1 MACYQKWIQQLGVV
15 AVGAIASTLTLAD
28 ATAVSANEPINT
40 NVSRLQQE
48 SWQLVRYKQQ
58 PVVADGD
65 ITIGFDSDG
74 GMGGFDSC
82 NSYFGVYQVQGDGQ
96 ITVST
101 EGRTLVNCF
110 PAGTFSDSD
119 YGSLLSRVTQYLLT
133 DNLLRLETPE
143 GDLVYVAQSSEEF
156 DAEVSYEQWL
166 AESVMPLLDAD
177 SPERVVLREEFV
189 FVLEAIAA
197 RRLHNYTQEADA
209 VKNYCEA
216 YYYESVGYL
225 ERRVPSFE
233 SEAERLI
240 ASAQNIADQARN
252 TSPLRPLWQRK
263 QTMLLTETSLKRQT
277 YSKQVERD
285 TSLAMVLPSDVS
297 SSSELAAPVTFL
309 DSLFGD
315 ISFESEALEPAQPV
329 THGDLINYFSRQNTQ
344 FVEALVPS
352 DPGSIEMNYAEAGA
366 AAQRL
371 SVVLG
376 EVNEVRSLVE
386 ELRGAISSA
395 KNKSQPDKSQSDKSQ
410 PQSTPTKAL
419 KLVQSINPIAYPQI
433 AQSDPIPSIFSIEE
447 IPDVSATDSVYA
459 PLKMFVEEL
468 GINMIQPDGNFNGS
482 VPLIRSELAQYLEP
496 VFFENVL
503 LPITLTCEIASEE
516 YLYWSQETQTLQ
528 SELRQ
533 AISKLD

>member
-1 MACYQKWIQQLGVV
+1 MLGSFLENVSEAYSVMACYQKWIQQLGVV

-209 VKNYCEA
+209 VKNY
-216 YYYESVGYL
+216 
-225 ERRVPSFE
+225 
-233 SEAERLI
+233 
-240 ASAQNIADQARN
+240 
-252 TSPLRPLWQRK
+252 
-263 QTMLLTETSLKRQT
+263 
-277 YSKQVERD
+277 
-285 TSLAMVLPSDVS
+285 
-297 SSSELAAPVTFL
+297 
-309 DSLFGD
+309 
-315 ISFESEALEPAQPV
+315 
-329 THGDLINYFSRQNTQ
+329 
-344 FVEALVPS
+344 
-352 DPGSIEMNYAEAGA
+352 
-366 AAQRL
+366 
-371 SVVLG
+371 
-376 EVNEVRSLVE
+376 
-386 ELRGAISSA
+386 
-395 KNKSQPDKSQSDKSQ
+395 
-410 PQSTPTKAL
+410 
-419 KLVQSINPIAYPQI
+419 
-433 AQSDPIPSIFSIEE
+433 
-447 IPDVSATDSVYA
+447 
-459 PLKMFVEEL
+459 
-468 GINMIQPDGNFNGS
+468 
-482 VPLIRSELAQYLEP
+482 
-496 VFFENVL
+496 
-503 LPITLTCEIASEE
+503 
-516 YLYWSQETQTLQ
+516 
-528 SELRQ
+528 
-533 AISKLD
+533 